1 MVAGL
6 AVGVMFVRRQRALAE
21 PLIDLRLFRVPS
33 FSICLATNTLGFFVV
48 LGVFFF
54 TDQYLQLVLGLS
66 PLWAG
71 LWTVP
76 SFGGFILGSLL
87 TPLLV
92 RSARPASV
100 MAAGLAMASI
110 GFVILTQVGTA
121 SGLTTLVTGS
131 VVLSLGMA
139 PVFTLVTTMVLGS
152 TPPERAGAA
161 SGLSETS
168 TEFGGA
174 LGIAILGSIGT
185 AVYRSQ
191 LAHVTP
197 SGISANTLGDTL
209 GGAVATASHLP
220 SSLSMAWLGFARE
233 AFTNGLHAVAGLSA
247 AIVAVLAVFVIV
259 VLRHVRPGDE
269 TSSSL

>member
-1 MVAGL
+1 
-6 AVGVMFVRRQRALAE
+6 
-21 PLIDLRLFRVPS
+21 
-33 FSICLATNTLGFFVV
+33 
-48 LGVFFF
+48 
-54 TDQYLQLVLGLS
+54 
-66 PLWAG
+66 
-71 LWTVP
+71 
-76 SFGGFILGSLL
+76 
-87 TPLLV
+87 
-92 RSARPASV
+92 
-100 MAAGLAMASI
+100 MASI

-191 LAHVTP
+191 VAHAIP
-197 SGISANTLGDTL
+197 AGIPANAAGETL
-209 GGAVATASHLP
+209 GGAVATASQLP
-220 SSLSMAWLGFARE
+220 SYLSTTLLGFARE